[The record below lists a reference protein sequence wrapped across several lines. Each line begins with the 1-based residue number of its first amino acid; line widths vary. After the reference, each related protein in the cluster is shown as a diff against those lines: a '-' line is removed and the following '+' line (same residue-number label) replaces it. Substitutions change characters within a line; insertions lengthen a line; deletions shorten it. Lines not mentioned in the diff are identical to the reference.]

1 MRRKK
6 YICLTPREVSGFV
19 NAAERCDFD
28 IDVTS
33 EASGH
38 YYVDGKS
45 FLGVIGLD
53 MSGRLVVSYNGYN
66 EAFERFLD
74 ARQMAV

>member
-6 YICLTPREVSGFV
+6 YIVLTPKEVSGFV

-33 EASGH
+33 EAGGS

-53 MSGRLVVSYNGYN
+53 MSRRLVVSYNGYD
-66 EAFERFLD
+66 EGFERFLD